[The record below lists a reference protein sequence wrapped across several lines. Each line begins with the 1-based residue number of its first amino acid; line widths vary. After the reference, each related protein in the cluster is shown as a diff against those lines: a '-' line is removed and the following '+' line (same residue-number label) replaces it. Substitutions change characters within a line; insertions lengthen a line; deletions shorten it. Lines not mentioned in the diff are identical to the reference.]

1 MLKHKNVL
9 LVLGII
15 FIASNLRTP
24 LTAVGPLVSDI
35 RSDLGI
41 SNGMTGFLTT
51 LPLLTFAVLSLPS
64 SKLGTKIG
72 NELAIFLSLI
82 VLTAGIL
89 LRSAGGSSALF
100 AGTFLISTGIVVGN
114 VLIPSLIKQN
124 FFGKVGLITS
134 IFSIAMSLSAGIS
147 SGMSVPLAIDL
158 HWGWRQSLLVWSL
171 LAVAAIILWLPQL
184 YHRERVVKVAKPAY
198 ATKSVWHSSLAWQ
211 VTFFMGLQSLLFYC
225 FIAWL
230 PAILQSH
237 GLSMATAGWLLS
249 FSQIIAIPAS
259 FIVPI
264 LADRLNNQRA
274 ITAISC
280 LIYFMGLL
288 GLLLSKNMILLT
300 TSVALIGVSGGAC
313 FSLAFTFIG
322 LRSINGA
329 QAAELSA
336 MAQSMGYLLAAAG
349 PIIIGYLFDYTQ
361 TWASS
366 IVVWLIITLLLLY
379 AGLGAGRNRYIFPMD
394 RPEQNPN

>member
-51 LPLLTFAVLSLPS
+51 LPLLTFAGLSLLS

-72 NELAIFLSLI
+72 NELAIFLGLI
-82 VLTAGIL
+82 VLIAGIL
-89 LRSAGGSSALF
+89 LRSAGGSAALF
-100 AGTFLISTGIVVGN
+100 AGTFLIGMGIVVGN
-114 VLIPSLIKQN
+114 VLVPSIIKQK
-124 FFGKVGLITS
+124 FPEKVGLLTS
-134 IFSIAMSLSAGIS
+134 IFSISMSLSAGIS
-147 SGMSVPLAIDL
+147 SGMSVPLANDL
-158 HWGWRQSLLVWSL
+158 HWGWRQSLLVWIL
-171 LAVAAIILWLPQL
+171 VAVAAIIFWLPQL
-184 YHRERVVKVAKPAY
+184 YHRERAVKVAKPAST
-198 ATKSVWHSSLAWQ
+198 ANFIWHSSLAWQ
-211 VTFFMGLQSLLFYC
+211 VAFFMGLQSFLFYC
-225 FIAWL
+225 FIAWF
-230 PAILQSH
+230 PAVLQSH
-237 GLSMATAGWLLS
+237 GLSMASAGWLLS
-249 FSQIIAIPAS
+249 FFQIIAIPAS

-264 LADRLNNQRA
+264 LADRLNDQRG
-274 ITAISC
+274 ITVISC

-300 TSVALIGVSGGAC
+300 TSVALMGVGGGAC
-313 FSLAFTFIG
+313 ISLAFTFIG
-322 LRSINGA
+322 LRSSNGA
-329 QAAELSA
+329 QAAELSG
-336 MAQSMGYLLAAAG
+336 MAQSVGYLLAAAG

-394 RPEQNPN
+394 EPKQSPN